1 MKIGIDIMGGDFAP
15 DATIS
20 GAILAY
26 NELPKEVKL
35 VLIGDESQIRAGLS
49 VKGIDPSNFEIV
61 HTTEVIGMG
70 EHPTKA
76 FSQKPNSSIVV
87 GFRLLKEKK

>member
-35 VLIGDESQIRAGLS
+35 VLIGDESQIRAGLCS
-49 VKGIDPSNFEIV
+49 LGVCLVLKLFLALSAHALLQSYREKV
-61 HTTEVIGMG
+61 AA
-70 EHPTKA
+70 KA
-76 FSQKPNSSIVV
+76 SYLTLASMPIAN
-87 GFRLLKEKK
+87 LMY